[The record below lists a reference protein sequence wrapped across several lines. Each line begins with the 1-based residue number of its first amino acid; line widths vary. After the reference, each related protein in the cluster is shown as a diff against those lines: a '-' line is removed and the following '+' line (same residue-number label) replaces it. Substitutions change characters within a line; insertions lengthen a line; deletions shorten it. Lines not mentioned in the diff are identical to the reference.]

1 MVSSQ
6 ETIHAE
12 KVADFRLLVEPRT
25 DGDERQCNASELLD
39 LAVGRGVRALDL
51 EALPSD
57 PRLEAT
63 PRRRGLSTGALHFES
78 LSVER
83 DAALLML
90 TPPGVRVRVND
101 RPSPVVAVLELG
113 DQLQIGD
120 TVLHLTRYREPS
132 VGAPT
137 PELLGRRCGVC
148 RVPFD
153 PQTRVYVHDCGEA
166 LHLEP
171 ESKPAEERL
180 ECALMGDCPNCGEP
194 ISMESGFSFLPEL

>member
-1 MVSSQ
+1 M
-6 ETIHAE
+6 TTDAE

-51 EALPSD
+51 ESLPSD

-78 LSVER
+78 LRVER
-83 DAALLML
+83 EAALLML

-101 RPSPVVAVLELG
+101 RPSPIVAVLGLG
-113 DQLQIGD
+113 DQMQVGD
-120 TVLHLTRYREPS
+120 TVLHLTRYREFS
-132 VGAPT
+132 VGSPT

-153 PQTRVYVHDCGEA
+153 EQTRVYLHDCG
-166 LHLEP
+166 
-171 ESKPAEERL
+171 
-180 ECALMGDCPNCGEP
+180 
-194 ISMESGFSFLPEL
+194 